1 MITWLQMAPFLA
13 IPGLLVFLSG
23 LLPMVEV
30 LGTPIGGGLVRE
42 WCVNHLVLPVL
53 PRAEALTL
61 VEWYMHTRLSG
72 ELLLHA
78 LVAININTALL
89 LVLYP
94 LAAGF
99 IRLNN
104 WMAKTDL
111 ALKRGS
117 AKR

>member
-1 MITWLQMAPFLA
+1 MITWLQIAPFLA
-13 IPGLLVFLSG
+13 VPGLLVFLFG

-30 LGTPIGGGLVRE
+30 FGTPVGGGLVRE

-53 PRAEALTL
+53 PVADALTL

-78 LVAININTALL
+78 LVALNMNTALL

-94 LAAGF
+94 LAAGY

-104 WMAKTDL
+104 WVAKTDL

>member
-1 MITWLQMAPFLA
+1 MITWLQVAPFLA
-13 IPGLLVFLSG
+13 VPGFLVFLSG
-23 LLPMVEV
+23 LLPLVEV
-30 LGTPIGGGLVRE
+30 FGTPVGGGMVRQ

-53 PRAEALTL
+53 PVADAGAL

-72 ELLLHA
+72 ELALHA
-78 LVAININTALL
+78 LVSINLNTALL

-94 LAAGF
+94 LAAGY

-104 WMAKTDL
+104 WVAKTDL

>member
-1 MITWLQMAPFLA
+1 
-13 IPGLLVFLSG
+13 
-23 LLPMVEV
+23 
-30 LGTPIGGGLVRE
+30 
-42 WCVNHLVLPVL
+42 
-53 PRAEALTL
+53 
-61 VEWYMHTRLSG
+61 MHTRLSG

-78 LVAININTALL
+78 LVALNMNTALL

-94 LAAGF
+94 LAAGY

-104 WMAKTDL
+104 WVAKTDL